1 MRKRR
6 GQNGEKVNIKS
17 IVRTGVAYQK
27 EERKEQKKR
36 KNRNKSKR
44 ETYFYIILSQIAQV

>member
-6 GQNGEKVNIKS
+6 SQNGEKINIKS

-27 EERKEQKKR
+27 EERKEHEK
-36 KNRNKSKR
+36 
-44 ETYFYIILSQIAQV
+44 EEE

>member
-6 GQNGEKVNIKS
+6 GQNRGKINIRS
-17 IVRTGVAYQK
+17 IGRTGVAYKKK

-36 KNRNKSKR
+36 KNRNKKQKR
-44 ETYFYIILSQIAQV
+44 KHKKNRKRIRGK

>member
-6 GQNGEKVNIKS
+6 SQSGEKINIKS
-17 IVRTGVAYQK
+17 IVRTVVAYKK

-36 KNRNKSKR
+36 KNRNKSKK
-44 ETYFYIILSQIAQV
+44 ET

>member
-6 GQNGEKVNIKS
+6 GQNGIKINIKS

-36 KNRNKSKR
+36 KNRNKSKKK
-44 ETYFYIILSQIAQV
+44 T

>member
-6 GQNGEKVNIKS
+6 GQHREKINIKS

-27 EERKEQKKR
+27 EKRKEQKKR
-36 KNRNKSKR
+36 KNRNKSKK
-44 ETYFYIILSQIAQV
+44 ET

>member
-6 GQNGEKVNIKS
+6 GQNGEKINIRS
-17 IVRTGVAYQK
+17 IVRTGVAYKK

-36 KNRNKSKR
+36 KNRIKKQKR
-44 ETYFYIILSQIAQV
+44 KHKKNRKRIRGK

>member
-6 GQNGEKVNIKS
+6 SQNGEKINIKS

-27 EERKEQKKR
+27 QEGKEQKIR
-36 KNRNKSKR
+36 KNRNKSKK
-44 ETYFYIILSQIAQV
+44 ET